1 MNERWASRLFEGLS
15 ARGEGRRLVFRVC
28 AALVFACAVA
38 CEIPAQPAQS
48 ADQTAA
54 AQPGASVA
62 SSGTSNATNGS
73 STTELILSGQ
83 AYCGFGETRMKVCHL
98 GDHLYVGFK
107 NLKAWMDN
115 SANRVSE
122 VALVLNGRVMR
133 GITSSG
139 PDSSYNYLEFDL
151 KRLEDEQSES
161 KENREEWN
169 TLMSDVRADHR
180 LHIRVAAAGN
190 PPYWGPE
197 ATVPFKIL
205 PGVGRTAAVVALLLI
220 LLVGFLILARK
231 SDILRDSPSVNAVKQ
246 TYSLARCQMAWWFFL
261 VASSYC
267 YIWLVLKNRDSL
279 TPGVLILT
287 GISAGTGLASA
298 VIDGGKRQRRDQLEH
313 ERAALS
319 ERLAALP
326 AAIAAAPP
334 PAQLALLIAEQQEK
348 AKRVAEVESELAAL
362 PSPVGRSEGFFLD
375 TLRDETGISFHRFQ
389 MMAWTVILGFVF
401 IASVWSDLTMPD
413 FSPTLLGLM
422 GISSGTYVGFKL
434 ANSAK

>member
-1 MNERWASRLFEGLS
+1 MNERRAGSCLEALS
-15 ARGEGRRLVFRVC
+15 ARGKRWCLVLRVC
-28 AALVFACAVA
+28 AALALGCVLSGPLA
-38 CEIPAQPAQS
+38 AQPAQA
-48 ADQTAA
+48 ADQTPPPQA
-54 AQPGASVA
+54 GV
-62 SSGTSNATNGS
+62 SGTPTAMNHPA
-73 STTELILSGQ
+73 TTELILSGQ
-83 AYCGFGETRMKVCHL
+83 AYCGFGETRKNECHL
-98 GDHLYVGFK
+98 GDHLYVGFR
-107 NLKAWMDN
+107 NLKEWMDN
-115 SANRVSE
+115 SANRVSD

-139 PDSSYNYLEFDL
+139 PDSSYSYLEFDL

-161 KENREEWN
+161 RTNREEWN
-169 TLMSDVRADHR
+169 TLIKDVRADHR
-180 LHIRVAAAGN
+180 LHVRVAAGGN

-205 PGVGRTAAVVALLLI
+205 PGAGWTAAVVVLLLI

-231 SDILRDSPSVNAVKQ
+231 SDILRDRPSVKGVKQ

-287 GISAGTGLASA
+287 GISAGTGLAAA
-298 VIDGGKRQRRDQLEH
+298 VIDGGKRQQRDQLEH
-313 ERAALS
+313 ERAALT

-326 AAIAAAPP
+326 ASIAAAPP
-334 PAQLALLIAEQQEK
+334 PADLAVLTAEQQQK
-348 AKRVAEVESELAAL
+348 TKRLAEVDSELAAL
-362 PSPVGRSEGFFLD
+362 PSPIGQSEGFFRD

-401 IASVWSDLTMPD
+401 VSSVWSDLAMPD
-413 FSPTLLGLM
+413 FSTTLLGLM

-434 ANSAK
+434 ANAPK

>member
-1 MNERWASRLFEGLS
+1 MNERRVCRRFELIS
-15 ARGEGRRLVFRVC
+15 ARARLMLRAC
-28 AALVFACAVA
+28 AAVMFACVLSSQLAA
-38 CEIPAQPAQS
+38 QSAQPADQAAPTQAGSS
-48 ADQTAA
+48 ATAN
-54 AQPGASVA
+54 
-62 SSGTSNATNGS
+62 TMNGP
-73 STTELILSGQ
+73 STTELVLTGE
-83 AYCGFGETRMKVCHL
+83 AYCGFGETRNRECHL
-98 GDHLYVGFK
+98 GDHLYVGFR

-115 SANRVSE
+115 SGNRVSE

-133 GITSSG
+133 GIPSSG
-139 PDSSYNYLEFDL
+139 PDSSYHYLEFDL

-161 KENREEWN
+161 KQNREEWN
-169 TLMSDVRADHR
+169 TLISDIRADHR

-205 PGVGRTAAVVALLLI
+205 PGAGWTAAVVLLLLT
-220 LLVGFLILARK
+220 LLVGFLILAKK
-231 SDILRDSPSVNAVKQ
+231 SDILRDSPSMNGVKQ

-261 VASSYC
+261 VACSYC

-287 GISAGTGLASA
+287 GISAGTGLAAA
-298 VIDGGKRQRRDQLEH
+298 VIDGGKRQQRDQLER
-313 ERAALS
+313 ERAALT
-319 ERLAALP
+319 ERMAALP
-326 AAIAAAPP
+326 AAIAAAPT
-334 PAQLALLIAEQQEK
+334 PAQVAQLTVEQQQK
-348 AKRVAEVESELAAL
+348 TIRLAEVESELAAL

-401 IASVWSDLTMPD
+401 ISSVWSNLTMPD
-413 FSPTLLGLM
+413 FSATLLGLM

-434 ANSAK
+434 ANAPK